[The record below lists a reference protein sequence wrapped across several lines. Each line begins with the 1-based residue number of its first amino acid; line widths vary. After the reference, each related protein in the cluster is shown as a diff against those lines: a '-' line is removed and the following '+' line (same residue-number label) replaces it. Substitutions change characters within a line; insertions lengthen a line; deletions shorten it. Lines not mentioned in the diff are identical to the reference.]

1 MIGLIGNQK
10 KKKKIRH
17 KNPAGTFGEIEKKK
31 KFHTTYNV
39 RVKMWVQIKSLLF
52 NRQH

>member
-1 MIGLIGNQK
+1 MIGLTGNQK
-10 KKKKIRH
+10 KKKKDT
-17 KNPAGTFGEIEKKK
+17 KTLLKYLEKWKRKK